1 MTIHSKLTTPSPS
14 LEAVMRPVETARG
27 LPNEHYID
35 EAVFAE
41 ESKAVLLNNWS
52 GIGFGK
58 DVPNAGDVKPI
69 DFLGQPLLLARDKD
83 GTVRVF
89 QNVCRHRGMI
99 LVEDAKNFTGAIRC
113 PYHSWCYS
121 LAGELKATPHV
132 GGPGNNAHDE
142 IKRDDLG
149 LLEVRSYIW
158 RDVVFVNV
166 SGDAPEFEEYA
177 SDVMQRWK
185 EFDQPI
191 YHGGASNSFKLDVK
205 TNWKL
210 AVENYCESYHLPW
223 IHPGLNSYSR
233 LEDHYNIEEPGA
245 YSGQGS
251 FVYQQLKLNGSE
263 TFPDFK
269 NLSEKWD
276 TSAEYIAFF
285 PNVLFGVHRDHA
297 YAILLEP
304 KAIDETVEHIE
315 LYYSQPL
322 DESFQPLLETNAAFW
337 KSVFEEDIFVVEG
350 MQKGRRGGLFDGG
363 KFSPVMD
370 TPTHIFHHW
379 VASHVNDLR
388 TQKAEQE

>member
-1 MTIHSKLTTPSPS
+1 MTIHSKPTTPSPS

-35 EAVFAE
+35 DAVFAE

-69 DFLGQPLLLARDKD
+69 DFLGQPLLLARDQD

-99 LVEDAKNFTGAIRC
+99 LVEDAKNITGAIRC

-142 IKRDDLG
+142 IRRDDLG

-158 RDVVFVNV
+158 RDVVFVNI
-166 SGDAPEFEEYA
+166 SGDAPEFEDYA
-177 SDVMQRWK
+177 DDVMKRWK

-191 YHGGASNSFKLDVK
+191 YHGGASSSFKLEVK

-379 VASHVNDLR
+379 IASHVNDLR
-388 TQKAEQE
+388 AQKAEQE

>member
-35 EAVFAE
+35 ETVFAE
-41 ESKAVLLNNWS
+41 ESKAVLLSNWS

-58 DVPNAGDVKPI
+58 DVPNAGDVKPV

-99 LVEDAKNFTGAIRC
+99 LVDEAKNITGAIRC

-142 IKRDDLG
+142 IKRNDLG

-158 RDVVFVNV
+158 RDVVFVNI
-166 SGDAPEFEEYA
+166 SGGAPEFEEYA
-177 SDVMQRWK
+177 GDVMQRWK

-191 YHGGASNSFKLDVK
+191 YHGGETSSFKLEVK

-233 LEDHYNIEEPGA
+233 LEDHYNIEEPGS
-245 YSGQGS
+245 YSGQGTL
-251 FVYQQLKLNGSE
+251 VYQQLKMEGAE
-263 TFPDFK
+263 TFPDFE

-276 TSAEYIAFF
+276 TSAEYIAVY

-297 YAILLEP
+297 FAILLEP
-304 KAIDETVEHIE
+304 KAIDQTVEHIE

-322 DESFQPLLETNAAFW
+322 DESFQPLLDKNAAQW
-337 KSVFEEDIFVVEG
+337 KEVFLEDIFVVEG
-350 MQKGRRGGLFDGG
+350 MQKGRSGGLFDGG

-388 TQKAEQE
+388 AQKAE

>member
-1 MTIHSKLTTPSPS
+1 MSIHSKPATPSAS

-35 EAVFAE
+35 DETFAE

-99 LVEDAKNFTGAIRC
+99 LVEEAKNITGAIRC

-142 IKRDDLG
+142 IKRDELG
-149 LLEVRSYIW
+149 LLEVRSYVW

-166 SGDAPEFEEYA
+166 SGDAPAFEDYA
-177 SDVMQRWK
+177 GDVMQRWK

-191 YHGGASNSFKLDVK
+191 YHGGASSSFKLEVR

-233 LEDHYNIEEPGA
+233 LEDHYNIEQPGT
-245 YSGQGS
+245 YSGQGTL
-251 FVYQQLKLNGSE
+251 VYQQLKLDGSA
-263 TFPDFK
+263 TFPDFE
-269 NLSEKWD
+269 NLSDKWD
-276 TSAEYIAFF
+276 TSAEYISFF

-297 YAILLEP
+297 FAIVLEP
-304 KAIDETVEHIE
+304 KALDQTVEHIE

-322 DESFQPLLETNAAFW
+322 DESFTPLLEKNAALW
-337 KSVFEEDIFVVEG
+337 KEVFAEDIFVVEG

-379 VASHVNDLR
+379 IASHVNDLR
-388 TQKAEQE
+388 MAKAE